1 MRDRERQR
9 DREGERSRY
18 QRCLAEVKTAQG
30 VRRLLPQ
37 ISEAAAS
44 ESLLICS
51 LQIVDRQA
59 IKSIWE
65 IYSRYLVRV

>member
-1 MRDRERQR
+1 MRER
-9 DREGERSRY
+9 GERSRY
-18 QRCLAEVKTAQG
+18 QRYLAEVKTAQG

-51 LQIVDRQA
+51 LEIVDRQT
-59 IKSIWE
+59 IKSI
-65 IYSRYLVRV
+65 YMRYIADI